1 MLQQLS
7 VLVPGRPGVLGS
19 GAAHLGKPGV
29 GGLSAGG
36 EKKPELMQ

>member
-19 GAAHLGKPGV
+19 GAAHLGKPGAGKVCQQGV
-29 GGLSAGG
+29 GRSLS
-36 EKKPELMQ
+36 